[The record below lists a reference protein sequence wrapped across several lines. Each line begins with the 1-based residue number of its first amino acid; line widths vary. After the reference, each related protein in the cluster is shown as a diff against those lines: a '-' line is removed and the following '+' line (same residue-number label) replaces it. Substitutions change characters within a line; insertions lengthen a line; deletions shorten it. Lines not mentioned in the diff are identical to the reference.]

1 MATEL
6 YRIGHVG
13 DLVKVGSRLPEAREF
28 ILAYDPALDL
38 AANARRA
45 QAERWYGSTTDNAC
59 RRLTVAFFRRF
70 CRLPG
75 QLPALKRLLGQ
86 GDPAWLPVLNHLCL
100 VAADPYYRWAAT
112 EYLPP
117 RAAAGRVE
125 LYREDMERELA
136 PRLPPGFTG
145 PTVNRYARN
154 IMTALRDNGFLA
166 GGIKKRLASPPLPVA
181 ALGFALYQM
190 AEAGQGARA
199 FDGSPLFLSL
209 LKSRELLVPLFLE
222 GERLGFWEFTGDRL
236 RLQINLRYRGLAPW
250 LEAYL
255 P

>member
-1 MATEL
+1 MAPEL
-6 YRIGHVG
+6 YQTGHVG
-13 DLVKVGSRLPEAREF
+13 DLAKVGSRLPEAREF
-28 ILAYDPALDL
+28 IQSYDTALDL

-45 QAERWYGSTTDNAC
+45 QAERWYGSATDDAC
-59 RRLTVAFFRRF
+59 RRLTAALFRRF

-75 QLPALKRLLGQ
+75 QLPALKRLLSI
-86 GDPAWLPVLNHLCL
+86 GDPALLPALNHLCL

-112 EYLPP
+112 AYLPP
-117 RAAAGRVE
+117 RAGAGRAE
-125 LYREDMERELA
+125 LYREDLERELA
-136 PRLPPGFTG
+136 PHLPVGFTG
-145 PTVNRYARN
+145 PTINRYARN
-154 IMTALRDNGFLA
+154 IMTALRDNGYLA
-166 GGIKKRLASPPLPVA
+166 GGAKKRLASPPLPVA
-181 ALGFALYQM
+181 ALGFALYLM

-209 LKSRELLVPLFLE
+209 LKPRELLIPLFLE

-236 RLQINLRYRGLAPW
+236 RLQINLKYRGLGPW